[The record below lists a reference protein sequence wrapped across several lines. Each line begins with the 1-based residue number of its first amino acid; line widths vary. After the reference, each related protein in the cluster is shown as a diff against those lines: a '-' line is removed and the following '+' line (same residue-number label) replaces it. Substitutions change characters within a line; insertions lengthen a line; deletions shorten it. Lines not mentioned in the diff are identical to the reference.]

1 MVSLG
6 SAAHTGE
13 KMITTRR
20 YPRAPLILVAGAL
33 LACAD
38 APTQPSQPAAAQLS
52 ATKFW
57 DVTASTRWN
66 RRVAG
71 LVALRPPANGQA
83 ATSRILTYL
92 SLAQYRA
99 VLATD
104 DAKGG
109 SIRSDLSSH
118 EVFVLRLNLWGF
130 DRRASFVR

>member
-1 MVSLG
+1 
-6 SAAHTGE
+6 
-13 KMITTRR
+13 MITTSRR
-20 YPRAPLILVAGAL
+20 YPHALLSLVAGAL
-33 LACAD
+33 LACGD
-38 APTQPSQPAAAQLS
+38 GPQISQPAAPQLS

-83 ATSRILTYL
+83 AMSRILTYL

-104 DAKGG
+104 DAKDGAIHPSAAAAVGG
-109 SIRSDLSSH
+109 ASVAVLSKFFPLDSAALEAQLDADL
-118 EVFVLRLNLWGF
+118 
-130 DRRASFVR
+130 